1 MDNDKNQLIAQ
12 QVERW
17 DVYARITPTVFLL
30 TSIVLI
36 VFGVIG
42 FETAFYVG
50 LVGFAVTAVVWWWWA
65 IYTIKYLVTTLNRA
79 SKNLGEVNRDIKKV
93 TTEIEAL
100 LNES

>member
-36 VFGVIG
+36 VFGVID